1 MREGWLLGS
10 AALIG
15 AGITAFY
22 MTRLMIMT
30 FFGEPR
36 WKELKS
42 ADGRDYHPHESPLVM
57 TVPMIILAVGSVGAG
72 AFLAINDRL
81 AELARPVG
89 RPVRA
94 PGAAVRRRRD
104 HHRPPWPSWRS
115 ACSSPTGSSAAGRS
129 R

>member
-1 MREGWLLGS
+1 MQGWLLGS

-36 WKELKS
+36 WKQLKS
-42 ADGRDYHPHESPLVM
+42 ADGRDYHPHESPPVM

-72 AFLAINDRL
+72 AFLAIGDRL
-81 AELARPVG
+81 EDWLAPSVG
-89 RPVRA
+89 PYEH
-94 PGAAVRRRRD
+94 PE
-104 HHRPPWPSWRS
+104 PPFP
-115 ACSSPTGSSAAGRS
+115 ACIVISLSL
-129 R
+129 